1 MAQLMPLLLTVSCFS
16 KIQVG
21 FTFLVRAYPGSP
33 GQRAVKWVCV
43 CVCVLCCVE
52 SNSIVRNND
61 CIVLQLCSRVRVTCR
76 ALEVCMELNL
86 SSGVDYYESLIQLSM
101 FESDRAKYVGLTASE
116 FCDYCYDMT

>member
-1 MAQLMPLLLTVSCFS
+1 MPLLLTMSCFS

-21 FTFLVRAYPGSP
+21 FTFLVPAYPGSP

-43 CVCVLCCVE
+43 CVCGVCCVE

-76 ALEVCMELNL
+76 ALEVCTELNL